1 MSTSVFRRVVAGLGL
16 LLLLLVTGASPPAF
30 AAAPA
35 KPNILLL
42 IADDYGAGNS
52 SLYNTTN
59 NGQLLPPTPNIASLV
74 TNGVVFRY
82 TYANPL
88 CSPTRACLLTGRY
101 GFRTG
106 IGNVVGGSQ
115 GPLSSSEFTLPRA
128 FSTNASLGYQ
138 LAQFGKWHLAG
149 GAGNMPLS
157 VGGWTNY
164 VGNLTGQLTNYFNW
178 QKSSN
183 GVTTTSTNYA
193 TTDLVNDATNWISAR
208 GTNPWFVWTAFNAP
222 HSPSHL
228 PPTNLCPHYANLSGT
243 QMDINNNPVNYFN
256 AMVEALD
263 TEIGRLLSALP
274 DRASTHIIFLGDNGS
289 VRQVL
294 QSPYPTTN
302 GKQTLYEG
310 GLRVPLII
318 SGPAVVSPS
327 RTNDTL
333 AGMVDIYAT
342 ILEMAGSSVA
352 ARAPVGVTIDAQSL
366 MPALQ
371 TTNTYARLAYSELF
385 GAGVTNIS
393 TGRALRNT
401 EFKLIRFNSGT
412 NQFYDLANDPYEG
425 TNLLSTAMTAR
436 AQSNYNSL
444 TLKFGYYQTNL
455 AVPAIAGLAR
465 ENNRFDLTVQ
475 REVSVNYSLWRAPV
489 LEDLAWSP
497 VTNAVIVTN
506 GTSTV
511 TLTDPNAVSGNYFY
525 RAMAVTP

>member
-1 MSTSVFRRVVAGLGL
+1 MF
-16 LLLLLVTGASPPAF
+16 LVGTASAAF

-59 NGQLLPPTPNIASLV
+59 NGQLLPPTPNIASIAS
-74 TNGVVFRY
+74 NGVVFRY

-106 IGNVVGGSQ
+106 IGDVVGGPQ

-128 FSTNASLGYQ
+128 FSTNVSLGYQ

-149 GAGNMPLS
+149 QANSPLNL
-157 VGGWTNY
+157 GGWTNY

-178 QKSSN
+178 QKTSN
-183 GVTTTSTNYA
+183 NVTTANTNYA
-193 TTDLVNDATNWISAR
+193 TTDLVNDATNWIAAR
-208 GTNPWFVWTAFNAP
+208 GTNPWFLWAAFNAP
-222 HSPSHL
+222 HTPHHL

-243 QMDINNNPVNYFN
+243 TGDINANPVNYFN
-256 AMVEALD
+256 AMTEAMD
-263 TEIGRLLSALP
+263 TEIGRLLTALP
-274 DRASTHIIFLGDNGS
+274 DRANTHIIFLGDNGS
-289 VRQVL
+289 LRQLL
-294 QSPYPTTN
+294 QAPYPTTN
-302 GKQTLYEG
+302 GKDTLYEG

-318 SGPAVVSPS
+318 SGPAVVSPN

-333 AGMVDIYAT
+333 ARMVDLYAT

-352 ARAPVGVTIDAQSL
+352 ARAPAGVTIDSQSL

-371 TTNTYARLAYSELF
+371 TTNTYARPAYAELF
-385 GAGVTNIS
+385 GSGVIPQTA
-393 TGRALRNT
+393 TGRALRNP

-412 NQFYDLANDPYEG
+412 SEFYDLASDPYEG
-425 TNLLSTAMTAR
+425 TNLFGTTLSAR
-436 AQSNYNSL
+436 AQSNYDSL
-444 TLKFGYYQTNL
+444 VLKFGYYQTNF
-455 AVPAIAGLAR
+455 AVPTVTGLAGTG
-465 ENNRFDLTVQ
+465 NTFGLTVQ
-475 REVSVNYSLWRAPV
+475 QDASINYSLWRAPV
-489 LEDLAWSP
+489 LDDLAWVP

-506 GTSTV
+506 GDATV
-511 TLTDPNAVSGNYFY
+511 TLTDPGATNGNFFY
-525 RAMAVTP
+525 RAMGATP